1 MLNLFPPGTQVLLDA
16 TAIERERE
24 RLSHENGDLRSIL
37 KQYLDGISVN
47 EDVMNAPNPLLVVN
61 HKSNVA
67 AATGRLP
74 VATVAVEAAHVMQR
88 SSVGRQRASF

>member
-1 MLNLFPPGTQVLLDA
+1 MNRIPYFIRRSAYSTCRHISHVECPVRRYNKVLLDS

-47 EDVMNAPNPLLVVN
+47 EDVSPIYI
-61 HKSNVA
+61 HIY
-67 AATGRLP
+67 
-74 VATVAVEAAHVMQR
+74 TVEER
-88 SSVGRQRASF
+88 

>member
-1 MLNLFPPGTQVLLDA
+1 MLLDA

-47 EDVMNAPNPLLVVN
+47 QDVLNAPNPLLVVN
-61 HKSNVA
+61 HRSNVTA

-74 VATVAVEAAHVMQR
+74 VATVAIEAAHVVQR
-88 SSVGRQRASF
+88 SPVDRQRAAY